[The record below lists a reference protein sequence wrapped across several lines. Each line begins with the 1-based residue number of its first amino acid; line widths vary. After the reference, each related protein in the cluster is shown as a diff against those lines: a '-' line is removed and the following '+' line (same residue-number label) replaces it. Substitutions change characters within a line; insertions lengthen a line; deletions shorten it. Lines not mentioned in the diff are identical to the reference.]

1 MNYFRI
7 TLCGESELSHD
18 ELNELFDGS
27 LMEYL
32 EGKLHGEIGIM
43 TYTPTDEQG
52 EPIKESIPLEFIMQY
67 IESNGLYTSAME
79 VISAWREGK
88 KE

>member
-18 ELNELFDGS
+18 ELNELFAGS

-43 TYTPTDEQG
+43 TYTPTDERG
-52 EPIKESIPLEFIMQY
+52 EPINESIPLEFIMRY
-67 IESNGLYTSAME
+67 IVNHGLYTSAME
-79 VISAWREGK
+79 VVSAWLEGQK
-88 KE
+88 D

>member
-18 ELNELFDGS
+18 ELNELFDAS

-32 EGKLHGEIGIM
+32 ENRLHGEIGIM
-43 TYTPTDEQG
+43 TYTPTNEQG
-52 EPIKESIPLEFIMQY
+52 DVLKSE
-67 IESNGLYTSAME
+67 
-79 VISAWREGK
+79 
-88 KE
+88 